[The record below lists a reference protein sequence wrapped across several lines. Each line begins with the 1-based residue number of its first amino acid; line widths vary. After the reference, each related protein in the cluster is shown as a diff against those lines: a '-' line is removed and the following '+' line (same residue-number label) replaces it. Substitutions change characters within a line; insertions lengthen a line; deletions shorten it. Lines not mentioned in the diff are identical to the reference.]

1 MPETKTN
8 QTTQRI
14 DALMEQAST
23 ALVARQYFQT
33 ERLCLDALEQAF
45 RAADFHRMARIMLP
59 LQEARRQKRDIA
71 VETGRVCIVDSVV
84 PNPGEIKA
92 GMYLIKPPRV
102 GLDGRLLREAADREE
117 VPVLIVV
124 REPTTRAGLCPVVA
138 LGPVTVRA
146 RVAEYVASDKNGS
159 LGGKVEKGADA
170 KSKKP
175 VKSKTGESGV
185 MEKPAENIPDAA
197 WMLAASEALGD
208 ASIAEIDPA
217 RPVVSRVEELYLRL
231 QGIPDHEKLH
241 QALRATCEE
250 AARLGPAALKRRAE
264 HAGDEFEED
273 LEDQPES
280 DDEE

>member
-1 MPETKTN
+1 MPETKPN
-8 QTTQRI
+8 QTTHRI

-45 RAADFHRMARIMLP
+45 RAADFNRMARIILP

-71 VETGRVCIVDSVV
+71 VETNKVYLVDSVV
-84 PNPGEIKA
+84 PNPGEIKP

-117 VPVLIVV
+117 IPVLIVV

-146 RVAEYVASDKNGS
+146 RVPEFVPPIKPQAKSAKASDAK
-159 LGGKVEKGADA
+159 GKKTVKGKSAEPPAD
-170 KSKKP
+170 
-175 VKSKTGESGV
+175 
-185 MEKPAENIPDAA
+185 EKPATILPDAA

-217 RPVVSRVEELYLRL
+217 RPVVSRVEELYMRL

-264 HAGDEFEED
+264 LADDEFEDD
-273 LEDQPES
+273 LDDQPES
-280 DDEE
+280 DDEV

>member
-8 QTTQRI
+8 PTTQRI

-45 RAADFHRMARIMLP
+45 RAADFHRMARIILP

-71 VETGRVCIVDSVV
+71 VETSKVSVVDSVV

-117 VPVLIVV
+117 IPVLIVV

-138 LGPVTVRA
+138 LGPVTVRT
-146 RVAEYVASDKNGS
+146 RVAEYVPRTKNPS
-159 LGGKVEKGADA
+159 KGGKGVDS
-170 KSKKP
+170 KSAKKP
-175 VKSKTGESGV
+175 IKGKADNTNADDKT
-185 MEKPAENIPDAA
+185 AELIPDAA

-264 HAGDEFEED
+264 IDDDEFEDD
-273 LEDQPES
+273 LDDQPES
-280 DDEE
+280 DDEEP

>member
-8 QTTQRI
+8 QNTQRI

-45 RAADFHRMARIMLP
+45 RAADFHRMARIILP

-71 VETGRVCIVDSVV
+71 VETGKVFVVDSVV

-146 RVAEYVASDKNGS
+146 RVAEYVAS
-159 LGGKVEKGADA
+159 VKGAGKAGKGAEA

-175 VKSKTGESGV
+175 VKGKAGEAGV
-185 MEKPAENIPDAA
+185 MEKLAENIPDAA

-250 AARLGPAALKRRAE
+250 AARLGSAALKRRAE
-264 HAGDEFEED
+264 LAGDEFEDD
-273 LEDQPES
+273 LDDQPES